1 MKSMQKG
8 VSKALAAVIVAL
20 AVLPAWAQDNA
31 TSVPKVKFSNT
42 LKTTVVHVA
51 DGDVDEPDF
60 YDQAKVTVSSEKV
73 FALAKARAVLT
84 RQDKDG
90 GGDWA
95 LGDWEGINFKKSKF
109 DWTIKYMPTPDW
121 GLSMHESLFIPG
133 TYIVVDDDN
142 LHGGNIASHGFTVSY
157 KGIPGLTLAA
167 SVPFDLSNYGEDED
181 HNWDRDHKTNY
192 FNAGG
197 NCDGYTFRIGGGAIY
212 ELGELFTIGAAV
224 HEIGR
229 DNFSGGAYFTVQPV
243 SNLTVYG
250 GYTYKNQSS
259 YLYDE
264 SCINVDHI
272 FNGSAVFQPGKF
284 DFAADFVG
292 SSEGDVYTALRVG
305 YNITDTFYAKVE
317 GLLFTE
323 DVAKGEM
330 GSSGDDKMY
339 RIYPDVIV
347 SLGKWGSLEAG
358 AEVWL
363 ESSDFAYVEFPVFW
377 YYNF

>member
-1 MKSMQKG
+1 MKSTLKTA
-8 VSKALAAVIVAL
+8 VAAVIAIT
-20 AVLPAWAQDNA
+20 AISAAWAEEGTAN
-31 TSVPKVKFSNT
+31 VPKVKFSNK
-42 LKTTVVHVA
+42 LKTTVVRVT
-51 DGDVDEPDF
+51 DGNVDEPDF
-60 YDQAKVTVSSEKV
+60 YDQAKVTVSSDKV
-73 FALAKARAVLT
+73 FAMAKARAVLT
-84 RQDKDG
+84 RQGKDD
-90 GGDWA
+90 GGDWEQ
-95 LGDWEGINFKKSKF
+95 GDWEGINFKRSKF
-109 DWTIKYMPTPDW
+109 DWTIKYMPTSDW
-121 GLSMHESLFIPG
+121 GLSMHESIFIPG

-167 SVPFDLSNYGEDED
+167 SVPFDFSSDKEDEG

-212 ELGELFTIGAAV
+212 EFGELFSIGAAV

-229 DNFSGGAYFTVQPV
+229 DNFSGGAYFTVSPIE
-243 SNLTVYG
+243 NLTVYG

-264 SCINVDHI
+264 DCINVDHI
-272 FNGSAVFQPGKF
+272 FNGSAVYQPGKF

-292 SSEGDVYTALRVG
+292 SSEGDVYAALRVG
-305 YNITDTFYAKVE
+305 YNITDTLYAKVE

-330 GSSGDDKMY
+330 GCSSDEKMY
-339 RIYPDVIV
+339 RIYPDFEV
-347 SLGKWGSLEAG
+347 SLGKWGAIEAG
-358 AEVWL
+358 AEIWL
-363 ESSDFAYVEFPVFW
+363 EGSDFAYVEFPVFW